1 MSKTVTREF
10 TVYSF
15 SELSEEAKE
24 RVRQDYLEWNR
35 RPEDFKEMME
45 SDLGVLFP
53 ISDLKV
59 SFSVCYCQDDYMG
72 IYGGFSLTDILNF
85 LSGADFIENFT
96 EKEIRFLK
104 WAVSEYPQTIKLGGN
119 NHKFRRYGIAWDSDL
134 IGDLE
139 YDLEYDNIRDI
150 RYNTLEKMEKVMT
163 EIFEKICRE
172 YFEDAE
178 KFFYE
183 VDDSEIEEWAED
195 NDYCF
200 TEDGKIFD

>member
-24 RVRQDYLEWNR
+24 KARANYLEWNR
-35 RPEDFKEMME
+35 CSEDFAEMME

-53 ISDLKV
+53 NSDLKV
-59 SFSVCYCQDDYMG
+59 SFSVCYCQDDHMN
-72 IYGGFSLTDILNF
+72 IYGKFSLMDTLNF
-85 LSGADFIENFT
+85 LSVDFT

-104 WAVSEYPQTIKLGGN
+104 WAVSEYPQTVKLNGN
-119 NHKFRRYGIAWDSDL
+119 NYYFSRYGIARDSDL
-134 IGDLE
+134 TSDLE

-150 RYNTLEKMEKVMT
+150 RYNTLEKMEKAMT

-172 YFEDAE
+172 YFEYAE
-178 KFFYE
+178 KYFYE
-183 VDDSEIEEWAED
+183 VGDSNIEEWAED
-195 NDYCF
+195 NDYYF
-200 TEDGKIFD
+200 TENGEIFG